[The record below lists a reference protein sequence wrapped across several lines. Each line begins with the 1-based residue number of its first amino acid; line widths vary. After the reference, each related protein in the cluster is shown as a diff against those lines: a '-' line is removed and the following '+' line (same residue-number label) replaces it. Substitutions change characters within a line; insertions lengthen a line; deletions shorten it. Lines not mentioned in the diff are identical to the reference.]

1 METFMGESNDLPT
14 YYAAEVRRPVAEA
27 ALHNRN
33 GITNALNANPT
44 LGGGFVMT
52 PDGSSGFIWRNNRYD
67 IYLAIATEDEND
79 VSWDNIPEG
88 YVPEG
93 FDRLMF
99 DITIIGRQPQ
109 ASYAPGE
116 FSAARD
122 AIKAIIANPPPAGAG
137 RKRRNR
143 KTRKGGKKHRTTR
156 RK

>member
-1 METFMGESNDLPT
+1 METFMGESNMQND
-14 YYAAEVRRPVAEA
+14 YGAEVSRPVAEA
-27 ALHNRN
+27 ALHSRN
-33 GITNALNANPT
+33 AITNALNANPT

-52 PDGSSGFIWRNNRYD
+52 ADGSSGFIWRNNRYD
-67 IYLAIATEDEND
+67 IYLAMAIEEDD
-79 VSWDNIPEG
+79 GVSWDNIPEG

-93 FDRLMF
+93 FDRLEF
-99 DITIIGRQPQ
+99 NITIIGRQQ
-109 ASYAPGE
+109 AAPGE

-143 KTRKGGKKHRTTR
+143 NTRKGGKKHRTTR

>member
-1 METFMGESNDLPT
+1 MGESNDLPT

-33 GITNALNANPT
+33 GITNALNAAPT

-52 PDGSSGFIWRNNRYD
+52 ADGSSGFIWRNNRYD
-67 IYLAIATEDEND
+67 IYLAMAIEEDD
-79 VSWDNIPEG
+79 GVSWDNIPEG

-93 FDRLMF
+93 FDRLEF
-99 DITIIGRQPQ
+99 NITIIGRQQ
-109 ASYAPGE
+109 AAPGE